1 MLRKT
6 DAREA
11 PKNTWKNWNAQ
22 SNEEVD
28 KMLGELPFWGLV
40 NWNVTPL
47 IPFRSAIERD
57 RKAAEAMKTSR
68 R

>member
-28 KMLGELPFWGLV
+28 TMLAELLFWELV

-47 IPFRSAIERD
+47 TPFRSAIERD
-57 RKAAEAMKTSR
+57 RKAAEAMKASR